1 MNDSASIHSFNPLR
15 SQWAPPPVSREA
27 FRYEALEEKLRES
40 EERFRGM
47 FQEAPV
53 ACHEIDR
60 DGIVLRVN
68 RAGCKLLGFEQEEML
83 V

>member
-1 MNDSASIHSFNPLR
+1 MDTTSTQPEVLPYA
-15 SQWAPPPVSREA
+15 
-27 FRYEALEEKLRES
+27 ALEERLRES

-60 DGIVLRVN
+60 DGAVGIPWDEAMRRIRGRTL
-68 RAGCKLLGFEQEEML
+68 
-83 V
+83 